1 MWVWGS
7 QHRKGHTLAL
17 VCIKFCETHLLVIPG
32 QPAEHEGRKDNKRT
46 RPDARP
52 PTLAWVLEMTTHGTA
67 MAAVVLETEHTHTNH
82 SCNRRRLLRRFSS
95 SCAEGAASLVPELEE
110 VGVEGG
116 SSCFFRMA
124 AYI

>member
-1 MWVWGS
+1 MHARTHTVHAAAATYAGS
-7 QHRKGHTLAL
+7 DCNPHTP
-17 VCIKFCETHLLVIPG
+17 THM
-32 QPAEHEGRKDNKRT
+32 
-46 RPDARP
+46 

-67 MAAVVLETEHTHTNH
+67 MAAVVLETEHTHTSH
-82 SCNRRRLLRRFSS
+82 SCNRRRLLRRFRS